1 MTDRADP
8 GADLARYSRQILFEG
23 LGEEGQRRICASS
36 VAVVGVGALGSFH
49 ASILARAGVGVLR
62 LIDRD
67 FVEASNLQRQVL
79 YDEEDARQ
87 LLPKATAAERKL
99 RRVNSQVKVEG
110 IVADLNF
117 TNADRL
123 LSGVDLILDGSD
135 NFEARLLIN
144 DFAVARGVPWVYG
157 ACVGSYGL
165 SFAILPGDTPCLR
178 CIFESA
184 PPPGST
190 PTCDTAGVLG
200 SIVAVISGVQTAEAL
215 KILSGRRER
224 VNRQIVAADVWEGRL
239 QTIELGPGAR
249 RADCP
254 ACGRHQFEYLEG
266 RAGSDSATLCG
277 RNAVQFRPH
286 NASAID
292 LAEVEK
298 RLAPLGR
305 VARNPFLVRASVES
319 YEITVFADGRAI
331 IGGTQ
336 DPGVARSVYARYVGG

>member
-1 MTDRADP
+1 VTDRADP

>member
-1 MTDRADP
+1 VTDRADP

-36 VAVVGVGALGSFH
+36 VAVVGAGALGSFH

-67 FVEASNLQRQVL
+67 FVEASNLQRQIL

-165 SFAILPGDTPCLR
+165 AFAILPGDTPCLR

-224 VNRQIVAADVWEGRL
+224 VSRQIVAADVWEGRL
-239 QTIELGPGAR
+239 QTIELGAGAR

-254 ACGRHQFEYLEG
+254 ACGRRQFEYLEG

-286 NASAID
+286 SASAID

>member
-1 MTDRADP
+1 VTDRADP
-8 GADLARYSRQILFEG
+8 SADLARYSRQILFEG

-36 VAVVGVGALGSFH
+36 VAVVGAGALGSFH

-165 SFAILPGDTPCLR
+165 AFAILPGDTPCLR

-184 PPPGST
+184 PPPGTT

-224 VNRQIVAADVWEGRL
+224 VNRHIVAADVWEGRL
-239 QTIELGPGAR
+239 QAIELGPGAR

-254 ACGRHQFEYLEG
+254 VCGRHQFEYLEG
-266 RAGSDSATLCG
+266 RVGSDSATLCG